1 MNEIKISEIE
11 IGDNRRVADM
21 KKVKELAKGIKDVGL
36 INPITVSKVD
46 GGYKL
51 VAGLHRLKAFQELGR
66 DFIKVN
72 VMEGN
77 ELELELI
84 EIDENLLRNEIDYLE
99 RGSYFHRRDEIL
111 KALGRRASNKDNRH
125 TISRSPESGDLKTTK
140 DLAKEMN
147 VSETKYYEEIGIAKR
162 TTPTSKEAI
171 KRAGLTKSEAI
182 VLSKK
187 KPEEQNEILSGI
199 DLKEDSAPE
208 KIKEAIKESG
218 IEEQVKN
225 KNARKNGSS
234 KKAVLR
240 PKREPVDLRNV
251 INDNAASGEEVMM
264 LRAESDANHLIELC
278 GEINNLFVSVKDS
291 GLFERLVST
300 LDTKKIE
307 EAKTKLEKIIN
318 GGIKK

>member
-11 IGDNRRVADM
+11 IGDNRRVADI

-111 KALGRRASNKDNRH
+111 KTLGRRRPGGGTYSH
-125 TISRSPESGDLKTTK
+125 TPESGESESLKTTK

-187 KPEEQNEILSGI
+187 KPEEQNEIFSGI

-225 KNARKNGSS
+225 KNARKNENS
-234 KKAVLR
+234 KKTVSK
-240 PKREPVDLRNV
+240 PKRDIREEMIEREASLSKEDRKKAHEGMTTENFKSYLENIRYTLQQMKDLGMN
-251 INDNAASGEEVMM
+251 EEIKNSKEK
-264 LRAESDANHLIELC
+264 L
-278 GEINNLFVSVKDS
+278 
-291 GLFERLVST
+291 
-300 LDTKKIE
+300 
-307 EAKTKLEKIIN
+307 TKLLEEF
-318 GGIKK
+318 